1 MTPIHRIVC
10 PIDFSPASANAL
22 RVAIDYARAFKA
34 EIHAVHAYQLSA
46 YASPNSDLARDL
58 EEQIRKEVETFLA
71 TVETH
76 GVPVKM
82 ALRLGVPYVEIVE
95 AARELNAE
103 LVVMGTTG
111 KTGLQHLLLGSVAER
126 VVRTADVPVLSV
138 RYAEPKA

>member
-58 EEQIRKEVETFLA
+58 EVQTREEVEAFLA
-71 TVETH
+71 TIETF
-76 GVPVKM
+76 GVPVKT

-138 RYAEPKA
+138 RYVETKS

>member
-58 EEQIRKEVETFLA
+58 ELQTRDEVEAFLA
-71 TVETH
+71 TIETF

-138 RYAEPKA
+138 RYVEAKS